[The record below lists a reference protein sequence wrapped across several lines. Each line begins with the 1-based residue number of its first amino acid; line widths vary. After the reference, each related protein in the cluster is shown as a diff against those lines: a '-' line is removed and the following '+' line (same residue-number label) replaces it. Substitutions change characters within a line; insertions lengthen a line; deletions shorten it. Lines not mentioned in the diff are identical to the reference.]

1 VGVVRRGC
9 VRPLDRTFT
18 GEAKVSMAVSFKK
31 LLAAGERVPT
41 FALARIVHPIVIEMF
56 GLAGGYRGFWLD
68 QEHCHH
74 SSDQLVTAAIAA
86 RANNMDCFVRIPPT
100 GYWQVTQCLEA
111 GAGGVMA
118 AQIHSADQAAE
129 FVSWAKFHPDGI
141 RGINTGGR
149 DANYTHKSLAQFAV
163 DANRESLVAIQIE
176 TLGALEQA
184 DAIAALPHVD
194 LLFIGP
200 ADLSLALGVGG
211 QFHHEKLW
219 SAIERVAQAAKQH
232 GKAWGAVVPDPQFAA
247 KALDLG
253 CQMPTIGHDTLTL
266 RRGIEA
272 LQSAFAVA
280 FPSSGASAK

>member
-1 VGVVRRGC
+1 
-9 VRPLDRTFT
+9 
-18 GEAKVSMAVSFKK
+18 MATSFKQ

-68 QEHCHH
+68 QEHCNH
-74 SSDQLVTAAIAA
+74 SSDQLVTAALAA
-86 RANNMDCFVRIPPT
+86 RANNMDCFFRIPPT

-118 AQIHSADQAAE
+118 AQIHSADQAAQ
-129 FVSWAKFHPDGI
+129 FVSWAKFFPDGC

-149 DANYTHKSLAQFAV
+149 DANYTHKPLAQFAA
-163 DANRESLVAIQIE
+163 DANRDSLVAIQIE

-200 ADLSLALGVGG
+200 ADLSLTLGVGG

-219 SAIERVAQAAKQH
+219 DAIGAVARAAKRH
-232 GKAWGAVVPDPQFAA
+232 GKAWGAVVPDPQFCA
-247 KALDLG
+247 KALEQG

-272 LQSAFAVA
+272 LQNAFSVAFAPA
-280 FPSSGASAK
+280 NAKS